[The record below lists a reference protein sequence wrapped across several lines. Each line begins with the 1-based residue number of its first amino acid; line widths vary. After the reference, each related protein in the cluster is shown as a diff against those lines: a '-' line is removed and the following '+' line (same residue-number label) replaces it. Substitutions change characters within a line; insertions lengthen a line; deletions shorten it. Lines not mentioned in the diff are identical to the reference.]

1 MKKLLPVL
9 LALLGLGGGVAAGH
23 FLKPPPENPAADAK
37 DAHATDATEADAHA
51 AADPK
56 ADAHA
61 DAHSDAHADPAHAPG
76 GDDAHAPESPWEYV
90 KLDSQFVVP
99 VMGEAR
105 VASLIVLS
113 ISLEV
118 TQGTSAEVYSREP
131 KLRDS
136 FLRVLFEHERA
147 GGFAGVFTDQR
158 VMGELRANLRAAAR
172 AVLGK
177 LANDVLV
184 TDILRQDL

>member
-23 FLKPPPENPAADAK
+23 FLKPAPEKPAAEAE
-37 DAHATDATEADAHA
+37 DAHATDAKEADPHA
-51 AADPK
+51 EADPK

-61 DAHSDAHADPAHAPG
+61 DDHADPAHAPG
-76 GDDAHAPESPWEYV
+76 EDDAHAPESPWEYV

-158 VMGELRANLRAAAR
+158 VLGELRANLRAAAR